1 MLMLARALAVVPM
14 RVAELSSAVL
24 LVFASLVLL
33 AGVVFRYALQS
44 PLTWSDEL
52 ASVVFVWLSMM
63 GSVVASGRVQH
74 MRLTGLVSRLP
85 LRLRDA
91 VAAALLLGEVIV
103 LALLVAPA
111 LDNAGDEAFVTSAA
125 LEVSMYWKGL
135 ALPAGLVMMLLLALS
150 RLLAPHGWSALLGGA
165 GICAAFAAV
174 ALLGLV
180 VDDLGNYALFL
191 YFVVVAGG
199 AVLLG
204 FPIALAFLLGTLAY
218 ITLGIDGPPSVVA
231 ARMESGMGSM
241 LLLSI
246 PLFVLLGALLELAGM
261 ARAMIDFLAALV
273 GPLRGG
279 LNYVLI
285 AAMFLLSGI
294 SGCKSADMAAVAP
307 ALLPEMRRRG
317 YAPGEV
323 VALLT
328 ATGVQTETIPPSL
341 VLIAVGS
348 VTGVSIA
355 ALFAGGLLPALFMGL
370 LLVAAVFIR
379 TRGAKAAGR
388 WPPPAALLR
397 LFLVAMPALVLPVL
411 IRSAV
416 VEGIATATE
425 VATLG
430 IVYALLFAAVRH
442 RTTGGRL
449 LAELWRALVASA
461 ALSGAIMLIL
471 GGVTGMAFALTQ
483 SGFSASLAEAVSAL
497 PGGRWSFLAGSV
509 ILFVVLGT
517 VLEGLPAMV
526 LFAPLLFP
534 VAGSLGINQ
543 VHYAVVTILAMGIG
557 LYLPPFGVGY
567 YIACAI
573 SKVEPQAGL
582 RPLFTYLA
590 VLFVGLAIVAAVPA
604 ITTVAL

>member
-1 MLMLARALAVVPM
+1 MPILTRALAAVPM

-33 AGVVFRYALQS
+33 AGVVFRYALHS

-52 ASVVFVWLSMM
+52 ASMVFVWLSMM

-74 MRLTGLVSRLP
+74 MRMSGLVSRLP
-85 LRLRDA
+85 PRLRDA

-125 LEVSMYWKGL
+125 LDISMYWKGL

-150 RLLAPHGWSALLGGA
+150 RLLAPHRLSALLGGA

-191 YFVVVAGG
+191 YFVVIAGG
-199 AVLLG
+199 AILLG
-204 FPIALAFLLGTLAY
+204 FPIALAFLIGTLAY

-246 PLFVLLGALLELAGM
+246 PLFVLLGALLEMAGM

-294 SGCKSADMAAVAP
+294 SGSKSADMAAVAP

-379 TRGAKAAGR
+379 TRGTEAAGR

-397 LFLVAMPALVLPVL
+397 LFLMAMPALVLPVL

-430 IVYALLFAAVRH
+430 IVYALLFAAARH

-449 LAELWRALVASA
+449 LPELWRALVASA

-483 SGFSASLAEAVSAL
+483 SGFSANLAAAVSAL

-509 ILFVVLGT
+509 VLFVVLGT

-543 VHYAVVTILAMGIG
+543 VHYAIVTILAMGIG

-582 RPLFTYLA
+582 RPLLTYLA
-590 VLFVGLAIVAAVPA
+590 VLFIGLAIVAAVPA